1 MRILRIRKQF
11 ISIWCYKYVNP
22 NGFKLMHRLF
32 TKSIFSD
39 FNFSNMKKLIIVG
52 VLMLVNTCFSFAQKS
67 ETMRKKMDKTLN
79 FKAAYMGSIIYPGFK
94 LGVEFPMYA
103 KEKTHTKANGVTKI
117 KLKERFIAANVSLY
131 HHSTYHT
138 NLMLS
143 AEWQMRKTRQNG
155 WFTEFAPGL
164 GVSRTFLAG
173 TTYEQNETGGL
184 EKVNSAGH
192 TYFLASVMGGFGY
205 DFKVKKEK
213 PIKAYFKGGLLIL
226 TPYSNF
232 ILPRPTVEI
241 GVITSLSAFKKNT

>member
-1 MRILRIRKQF
+1 M
-11 ISIWCYKYVNP
+11 S
-22 NGFKLMHRLF
+22 
-32 TKSIFSD
+32 
-39 FNFSNMKKLIIVG
+39 KKLI
-52 VLMLVNTCFSFAQKS
+52 LMVFTLVNTILNAQNNVTEKVEIDKS
-67 ETMRKKMDKTLN
+67 LN
-79 FKAAYMGSIIYPGFK
+79 VKAAYLGSIIYPGFK
-94 LGVEFPMYA
+94 IGAEFPMFA
-103 KEKTHTKANGVTKI
+103 KEKTITRRSGVIKR

-192 TYFLASVMGGFGY
+192 TYLMASILGGFGY

-213 PIKAYFKGGLLIL
+213 PIKAYFKGGVLIL

-241 GVITSLSAFKKNT
+241 GVITSLSTFKKNT